1 MARQVK
7 LGQCYFHCKEF
18 MTCPLFFVFFFFFF
32 YKSIYALDITLN
44 ILAVK
49 VRTPIG
55 VWKAHF
61 GKRDPSVIYWL
72 NIWTTPPQ
80 RVHHCLVYFLIRHPF
95 SKVKL
100 QNKRQMRFFKKE
112 LKKGKTFHNEEKQQ
126 KKVFHVAV
134 LSLFF
139 SCLKLHVN
147 VPHWFFFFPFLWLL
161 ISFYFLYGGFFFM
174 QVLFSSGETPD
185 VFLKFF
191 FSSCRVF
198 KSSEYVVYEV
208 RWKELSWS
216 GAFVPSEGEF
226 LSFIFYV

>member
-18 MTCPLFFVFFFFFF
+18 MTCPLFLFFFFFF

-161 ISFYFLYGGFFFM
+161 ISFYFLYGGFFSCRCCSV
-174 QVLFSSGETPD
+174 QVKHRMFSLSFFFPHV
-185 VFLKFF
+185 VFLKVQ
-191 FSSCRVF
+191 SMWCMRWDGKSWVDLVRSCPV
-198 KSSEYVVYEV
+198 
-208 RWKELSWS
+208 KE
-216 GAFVPSEGEF
+216 
-226 LSFIFYV
+226 SF